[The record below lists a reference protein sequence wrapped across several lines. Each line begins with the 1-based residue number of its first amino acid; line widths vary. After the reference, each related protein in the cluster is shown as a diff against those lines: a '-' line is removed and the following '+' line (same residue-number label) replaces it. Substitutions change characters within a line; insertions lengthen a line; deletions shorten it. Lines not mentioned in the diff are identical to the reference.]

1 MEEMTVMILEND
13 FMIEEETD
21 DINFEEKDY
30 SGPVLEATRAYMR
43 QISRIPLLTFEEEQ
57 DLGKRI
63 AAGDEDAKTALA
75 ESNLRLVVSI
85 AKKYLTRT
93 TIPFLDLI
101 QEGNLGLMRAI
112 DKFDYTKGYKFSTYA
127 TWWIRQAISKMVV
140 EQSRMIRVPM
150 HMIEA
155 LSKMST
161 VSRELYQELQHEP
174 TAAEI
179 AKRMGTTEDK
189 VKELQNIVKEPT
201 SMDTRINDDDE
212 TTVGDLIA
220 DDDDNSPIEE
230 IYYEEV
236 NKTILNVLSTLEE
249 REKEV
254 IIMRFGLGDNKPKTL
269 EEIGKHFNLTR
280 ERIRQIEEKA
290 LRKLRNPIRSGIL
303 KTVFEG

>member
-1 MEEMTVMILEND
+1 MLVITVMFLEND

-21 DINFEEKDY
+21 NIDFEEKDY

-75 ESNLRLVVSI
+75 ESNLRLVVCI
-85 AKKYLTRT
+85 AKQYLTRT

-161 VSRELYQELQHEP
+161 VSRELYQELRREP

-179 AKRMGTTEDK
+179 AKRMSTTEDK

-201 SMDTRINDDDE
+201 SMDTHINDDDE

-220 DDDDNSPIEE
+220 DDTDDSPIEE
-230 IYYEEV
+230 IYHEEV
-236 NKTILNVLSTLEE
+236 NKTILDVLSTLEE

-280 ERIRQIEEKA
+280 ERIRQIEDKA
-290 LRKLRNPIRSGIL
+290 LRKLRNPVRSGIL

>member
-21 DINFEEKDY
+21 NIDFEEKDY

-161 VSRELYQELQHEP
+161 VSRELYQELRREP

-179 AKRMGTTEDK
+179 AKRMSTTEDK

-201 SMDTRINDDDE
+201 SMDTHINDDDE

-220 DDDDNSPIEE
+220 DDTDDSPIEE
-230 IYYEEV
+230 IYHEEV
-236 NKTILNVLSTLEE
+236 NKTILDVLSTLEE

-254 IIMRFGLGDNKPKTL
+254 IIMRFGLEDNKPKTL

-280 ERIRQIEEKA
+280 ERIRQIEDKA
-290 LRKLRNPIRSGIL
+290 LRKLRNPVRSGIL